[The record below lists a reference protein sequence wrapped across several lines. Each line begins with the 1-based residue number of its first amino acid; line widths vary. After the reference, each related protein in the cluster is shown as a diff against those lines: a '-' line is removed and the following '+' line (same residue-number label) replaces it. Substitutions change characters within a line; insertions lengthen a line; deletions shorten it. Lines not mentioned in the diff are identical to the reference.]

1 MAGNLRIFIVRKMIN
16 VLCNCFLFEEKLVF
30 ENRIVGEMV
39 DFNLEKS
46 SDVSTHSLSISFCL
60 FKTCLLRTLLFCCC
74 LLNTSTSCDTALLAC
89 DM

>member
-30 ENRIVGEMV
+30 ENKIVGEMV

-46 SDVSTHSLSISFCL
+46 SDVSTHFLSISFCL
-60 FKTCLLRTLLFCCC
+60 FKTYLLRTLLCCCC